1 MLSIEGL
8 QDLEGELGNLDRLYA
23 AGFRMAGLAHFF
35 DNDVAGSMHGR
46 GEGRADPARR
56 DR

>member
-8 QDLEGELGNLDRLYA
+8 QDIEGNIANLDVLYA

-35 DNDVAGSMHGR
+35 DNDVAGSMHGVP
-46 GEGRADPARR
+46 RAG
-56 DR
+56 